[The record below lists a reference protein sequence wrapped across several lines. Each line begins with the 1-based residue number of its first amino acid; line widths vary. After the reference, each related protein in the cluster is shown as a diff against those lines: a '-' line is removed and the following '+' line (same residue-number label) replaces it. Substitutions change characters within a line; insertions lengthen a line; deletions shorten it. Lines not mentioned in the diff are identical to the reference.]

1 MATTVSEEDRSQGL
15 IYCDRTLSASPA
27 THALV
32 IGVGQ
37 YSSNRLSSVTSP
49 PISARAIT
57 TWLLDGALSRE
68 NTGFNNPA
76 CPLGS
81 VAALLSEHPNGAPS
95 EIEGT
100 IVPRANFQN
109 AKAAIRA
116 WVARGRA
123 HTDNFLFLFVS
134 SHGESF
140 GRRTAFL
147 LEDYGSD
154 EDDITAGMSEIEQFV
169 EALSNVV
176 PKNQL
181 LIFDC
186 CRMPAEIGLPFD
198 QEFGSRLLNPSLPR
212 GSIGHRPHILR
223 STGLG
228 VEAFGEKNAPTL
240 FTQALLEALRGL
252 AASPNDR
259 WTIDTY
265 GLGQTTARLLELH
278 VRDGEPLQ
286 VPESRLNR
294 PFKVSISRPVD
305 TATMFVSLVDEHEF
319 PTSRIRVLD
328 GTTLIEER
336 SGHNEG
342 NRYIRIILPK
352 YQTRTIVAIDDEGKV
367 IGETTIEPLPPVIF
381 TKLPVELSL
390 SQLISEPSATPAR
403 GRINLSVAWTSISTS
418 VNVVATIRSN
428 DADGAFNES
437 FALTSETASASAE
450 VTPGRYAI
458 NIRASTGQVRQ
469 IEANVHAGASVDV
482 QLDLSSVMSEPAF
495 AAKPVERN
503 VSGRVDEAAINEDGI
518 WRSNAWTWLTRI
530 GADEANA
537 TTIDFIQGLATPI
550 CKPHLAGPGLA
561 EFGSYDG
568 PDSPLFALNKLAANE
583 SVLNVDDLLDR
594 RFRPHFPPSEVRLQ
608 HGDRP
613 IWAAFV
619 APTWRE
625 ITNVPSLGTS
635 LSDEWNVRLSVTRDS
650 SRAAS
655 NMFATVQ
662 SRQWEGLL
670 AFLALR
676 DFERSA
682 IILDTVL
689 SEARTRMAV
698 LAKVENPLA
707 ALAGALVATACG
719 RLDQIGVPQQWLE
732 NLATWFPGL
741 PDAPIVLSRFLL
753 QQSGNSLESRLRA
766 KSLLL
771 LALGRGIPLYSLA
784 IDWLAEDLAAFD
796 GDPDVAVAAR
806 AARQLRRL
814 SDPTR
819 VFTTLRIPV

>member
-1 MATTVSEEDRSQGL
+1 MAITASEEDRSQGL
-15 IYCDRTLSASPA
+15 IYCDRTLSALPA

-57 TWLLDGALSRE
+57 TWLLDATLSRAS
-68 NTGFNNPA
+68 TGFNNPV

-81 VAALLSEHPNGAPS
+81 IATLLSEQPNGAHS
-95 EIEGT
+95 EIEGAF
-100 IVPRANFQN
+100 VPRANFQN
-109 AKAAIRA
+109 VKAAIRA
-116 WVARGRA
+116 WIARGRA

-154 EDDITAGMSEIEQFV
+154 EDDVTAGMSEIEQFV

-176 PKNQL
+176 PKHQL

-186 CRMPAEIGLPFD
+186 CRMPTELGLPFD

-212 GSIGHRPHILR
+212 NSIGHRPHILR

-228 VEAFGEKNAPTL
+228 AEAFGEKNAPTL

-294 PFKVSISRPVD
+294 PFKVSICTPVD
-305 TATMFVSLVDEHEF
+305 TATMFVSLLDEHEF
-319 PTSRIRVLD
+319 STSRIRVLD
-328 GTTLIEER
+328 GTTLVEER
-336 SGHNEG
+336 FGRDER
-342 NRYIRIILPK
+342 NRYTRIILPK
-352 YQTRTIVAIDDEGKV
+352 YQARTIVAIDHEGKV

-381 TKLPVELSL
+381 TKLPEELSL
-390 SQLISEPSATPAR
+390 RQLIPETSAAPTS
-403 GRINLSVAWTSISTS
+403 GRINLSVAWTGISTP

-428 DADGAFNES
+428 DATPDFNES
-437 FALTSETASASAE
+437 FALTSEARSASASVAS
-450 VTPGRYAI
+450 GRYAI
-458 NIRASTGQVRQ
+458 SIRASTGQVRQ
-469 IEANVHAGASVDV
+469 TEVNVHVGVSVDV
-482 QLDLSSVMSEPAF
+482 QLDLSSLMSEAAL
-495 AAKPVERN
+495 AAKSVERD
-503 VSGRVDEAAINEDGI
+503 VSGRVDEAATNEDGT
-518 WRSNAWTWLTRI
+518 WRSSAWNWLTRI
-530 GADEANA
+530 GANEANA
-537 TTIDFIQGLATPI
+537 TTIDSIQGFAAPI
-550 CKPHLAGPGLA
+550 SRPYQAVPGLA
-561 EFGSYDG
+561 EFDSRDG
-568 PDSPLFALNKLAANE
+568 LSTPQFALNKLATNE
-583 SVLNVDDLLDR
+583 PAYVSDRLDR
-594 RFRPHFPPSEVRLQ
+594 RFKPHFLPTEVRLQ
-608 HGDRP
+608 HGDLP
-613 IWAAFV
+613 IWVAFV

-625 ITNVPSLGTS
+625 ITNVPSLGT
-635 LSDEWNVRLSVTRDS
+635 LPGDEWSVRLSITHDARRAS
-650 SRAAS
+650 S
-655 NMFATVQ
+655 NTFATVQ

-682 IILDTVL
+682 IILDTL
-689 SEARTRMAV
+689 LGDIHARIAV
-698 LAKVENPLA
+698 FDKVENPLA

-719 RLDQIGVPQQWLE
+719 RLSQIGVPQQWLE
-732 NLATWFPGL
+732 NLANWFPGL
-741 PDAPIVLSRFLL
+741 PDGPIVLSRFLL
-753 QQSGNSLESRLRA
+753 QQSGNSPESRLRA

-771 LALGRGIPLYSLA
+771 LALDRGIPIYSLA
-784 IDWLAEDLAAFD
+784 IDWLAEDLAALD